1 MYLNMIRLSGY
12 SELEGLIVSKESS
25 HEWSITDWDG
35 SRLVNIIMSPGLSP
49 VETEVFGKSIT
60 CKSFLGGEDG
70 GSKSF
75 SLGLVKSENTVWSS
89 FFIFS
94 ICIFSGIFSEFS
106 FGGEILNGGSH
117 ELIISVSLEI
127 KWNFSFV
134 TSMTVVS
141 WEEIFLLNEIVIR
154 VRVGG

>member
-106 FGGEILNGGSH
+106 FGGEILDSGSH
-117 ELIISVSLEI
+117 ELIISISLEI
-127 KWNFSFV
+127 NWNFSFI
-134 TSMTVVS
+134 SGMTIIS
-141 WEEIFLLNEIVIR
+141 WEEIFLLNEIIIR
-154 VRVGG
+154 V

>member
-94 ICIFSGIFSEFS
+94 VSKFTGIFSEFS
-106 FGGEILNGGSH
+106 FSGEILDGGSH
-117 ELIISVSLEI
+117 ELIIGVSLEVE
-127 KWNFSFV
+127 WNLSFV
-134 TSMTVVS
+134 SSVSIVS
-141 WEEIFLLNEIVIR
+141 WEEIFLLNEIIFAIGG
-154 VRVGG
+154 VG